1 MYVHG
6 HFLGDQKVPS
16 EIQFSSTKIV
26 LGLVLTLSVLP
37 GNGFPQLQGSRAERP
52 GQRWTHWTLTGVKPD
67 CECCYTALAP
77 YLNGFFAI
85 F

>member
-26 LGLVLTLSVLP
+26 LSLVLSLSVLP
-37 GNGFPQLQGSRAERP
+37 SNAFPQFPGSRAERA
-52 GQRWTHWTLTGVKPD
+52 GQRWTYRTLTGVKLD
-67 CECCYTALAP
+67 CECCYSALP
-77 YLNGFFAI
+77 SYLNGFCALF
-85 F
+85 